1 MIDWK
6 NDSGWIALL
15 FSVLTFLLFTS
26 SPYLLDLI
34 APSKS
39 IGQIIGETTRDVI
52 GGLNGEKPIGNF
64 SSKRDLWFRVL
75 NIISYITLAIGCIFS
90 IKSISD
96 GGAARWKGIASAV
109 LLLIGVGVYL
119 SFLSISLIVS
129 LVVLVIVALLVI
141 ILAG

>member
-52 GGLNGEKPIGNF
+52 GGLNGENSIGNF
-64 SSKRDLWFRVL
+64 STKRDIWFNVL
-75 NIISYITLAIGCIFS
+75 HIISCIMLAIGCIFS
-90 IKSISD
+90 IKSITD
-96 GGAARWKGIASAV
+96 GGGAGWKEVASTL
-109 LLLIGVGVYL
+109 LLLIALGVYL
-119 SFLSISLIVS
+119 SFLSISLIV
-129 LVVLVIVALLVI
+129 LIIVLVIVALLVV